1 MVARACLQAYHQALA
16 NAQRSGVAQEA
27 ARAAGRGTK
36 LSVREAYLILGLE
49 EGATWREVA
58 RKYEHLFEVNEK
70 HGSFYLQSKVFRA
83 KEAIE
88 VQMKADGVDV
98 GEDPGSGK
106 GGSVGSGLWL
116 HRGSLTSLCPH
127 FCQLISEIFMEL
139 VDLVVVLAN
148 QITNSTF
155 AGVVERGLEDRVFR
169 ALDVHLNDDVL
180 QALGSQQP

>member
-106 GGSVGSGLWL
+106 GGS
-116 HRGSLTSLCPH
+116 
-127 FCQLISEIFMEL
+127 
-139 VDLVVVLAN
+139 
-148 QITNSTF
+148 
-155 AGVVERGLEDRVFR
+155 AGAGGAGEAEGGGADAPPGGGGGAKDRPE
-169 ALDVHLNDDVL
+169 
-180 QALGSQQP
+180 GT